1 MVSIICCLDNSNLF
15 LVHQGSDFGGGIP
28 NVTSRKCCGE
38 GTGGRSHRR
47 WASKLR
53 YPMGQAD
60 ISAMATL
67 FSSMSLRLVLDQI
80 QIAGR
85 RLRLGEA
92 VLGSNRRWSGQL
104 QGGNSS
110 SSIQIRWKK
119 RKESTHCPV
128 FLLFF
133 FFIYTM
139 ENPPWRYHGR
149 NMREPSP
156 WEW

>member
-1 MVSIICCLDNSNLF
+1 MISIICCLDISNLF

-60 ISAMATL
+60 IPAMATL
-67 FSSMSLRLVLDQI
+67 FYVSKTIVLDQI

-85 RLRLGEA
+85 RLRLGEV
-92 VLGSNRRWSGQL
+92 VLGSNCR
-104 QGGNSS
+104 
-110 SSIQIRWKK
+110 
-119 RKESTHCPV
+119 
-128 FLLFF
+128 
-133 FFIYTM
+133 
-139 ENPPWRYHGR
+139 
-149 NMREPSP
+149 
-156 WEW
+156 